1 MKLLGPDGPH
11 VSDLLKD
18 VDNLDTAKRLADL
31 ASENEKSRSKFARHD
46 SAEDALLF
54 TAMDFHSRVFALRF
68 HDRMTT

>member
-31 ASENEKSRSKFARHD
+31 ASENEKSRSKFARL
-46 SAEDALLF
+46 AIGRLLF
-54 TAMDFHSRVFALRF
+54 SATAWIFIPAYLLCAS
-68 HDRMTT
+68 MTG